1 MSTWRLK
8 MGSHSPGGEGG
19 KETLP
24 SEARVLEQRKLVY
37 RKVSNTGRVV
47 RREVFGSCDEW
58 EALRRV
64 IDV

>member
-1 MSTWRLK
+1 
-8 MGSHSPGGEGG
+8 MGSHSPGGECGN
-19 KETLP
+19 ETLP

-47 RREVFGSCDEW
+47 RREVFGSCYEW

-64 IDV
+64 TDV